1 MKVICTR
8 NNAEF
13 ELVSKDGGG
22 ITLKDLNSGKER
34 IVNCKSYE
42 RFYKEVEEEVVEEVE
57 DLEEEETEEEVDKE
71 ASEDSEEEEVED
83 ADKDAVEDCEEEEE
97 EVEDADKDAVEDSEE
112 EEFEDCEEEDEEFED
127 CEEEDEEFEEE
138 PEPVKPVKPVK
149 RGTKKAEAKK
159 EPKPISPLKDVVE
172 TIVKAAGCT
181 IFVTRVKGF
190 HTIKLDGHM
199 CMAFTFSTKGIV
211 LWLRT
216 KALDGLNIKYK
227 TIKHMFDAR
236 ISLTK
241 NNGKTANF
249 IRKCVAASVEY
260 QKGVNIRRAQKA
272 EALEAA
278 RQKKLEKEEQKKKE
292 AIAEKLGVKP
302 KKAAKKAS
310 KKVETP
316 EVEAEALEGEEE

>member
-13 ELVSKDGGG
+13 ELVSKDGDD
-22 ITLKDLNSGKER
+22 ITLKNLNSGKER
-34 IVNCKSYE
+34 IVNRKSYE

-57 DLEEEETEEEVDKE
+57 DLEEEETEEEVDEE

-83 ADKDAVEDCEEEEE
+83 ADEDVVEDCEEENEE
-97 EVEDADKDAVEDSEE
+97 S
-112 EEFEDCEEEDEEFED
+112 
-127 CEEEDEEFEEE
+127 EEE
-138 PEPVKPVKPVK
+138 PEPVKPVK
-149 RGTKKAEAKK
+149 RGAKKAEAKK
-159 EPKPISPLKDVVE
+159 EPKPKKEKKVKEPKAPRQISPLKDVVE

-216 KALDGLNIKYK
+216 KALDGLNIEYK
-227 TIKHMFDAR
+227 TMKHMFDAR
-236 ISLTK
+236 ISLTED
-241 NNGKTANF
+241 NEKTANL

-260 QKGVNIRRAQKA
+260 QKGVNTRKAQKA

-316 EVEAEALEGEEE
+316 EVEAEALEDEEE

>member
-13 ELVSKDGGG
+13 ELVSKDGDD

-34 IVNCKSYE
+34 IVNRKSYE

-83 ADKDAVEDCEEEEE
+83 ADEDAVEDCEEE
-97 EVEDADKDAVEDSEE
+97 
-112 EEFEDCEEEDEEFED
+112 DEES
-127 CEEEDEEFEEE
+127 EEE
-138 PEPVKPVKPVK
+138 PEEEPVK
-149 RGTKKAEAKK
+149 RGTKKVEAKK
-159 EPKPISPLKDVVE
+159 EPKPKKEKKVKEPKAPRQISPLKDVVE

-216 KALDGLNIKYK
+216 KALDGLNIEYK
-227 TIKHMFDAR
+227 TMKHMFDAR
-236 ISLTK
+236 ISLTED
-241 NNGKTANF
+241 NEKTANF

-260 QKGVNIRRAQKA
+260 QKGVNTRKAQKA

>member
-13 ELVSKDGGG
+13 ELVSKDGDD
-22 ITLKDLNSGKER
+22 ITLKDLNSSKER
-34 IVNCKSYE
+34 IVNRKSYE

-83 ADKDAVEDCEEEEE
+83 ADEDAV
-97 EVEDADKDAVEDSEE
+97 
-112 EEFEDCEEEDEEFED
+112 ED

-138 PEPVKPVKPVK
+138 PEPVKPVK

-159 EPKPISPLKDVVE
+159 EPKPKKEKKVKEPKAPRQISPLKDVVE

-216 KALDGLNIKYK
+216 KALDGLNIEYK
-227 TIKHMFDAR
+227 TMKHMFDAR
-236 ISLTK
+236 ISLTED
-241 NNGKTANF
+241 NEKTANF

-260 QKGVNIRRAQKA
+260 QKGVNTRKAQKA

-316 EVEAEALEGEEE
+316 EVEAEALEDEEE

>member
-13 ELVSKDGGG
+13 ELVSKDGDD

-34 IVNCKSYE
+34 IVNRKSYE

-83 ADKDAVEDCEEEEE
+83 VDEDAV
-97 EVEDADKDAVEDSEE
+97 
-112 EEFEDCEEEDEEFED
+112 ED

-138 PEPVKPVKPVK
+138 PEPVKPVK

-159 EPKPISPLKDVVE
+159 EPKPKKEKKVKEPKAPRQISPLKDVVE

-216 KALDGLNIKYK
+216 KALDGLNIEYK
-227 TIKHMFDAR
+227 TMKHMFDAR
-236 ISLTK
+236 ISLTED
-241 NNGKTANF
+241 NEKTANL

-260 QKGVNIRRAQKA
+260 QKGVNTRKAQKA

-316 EVEAEALEGEEE
+316 EVEAEALEDEEE

>member
-13 ELVSKDGGG
+13 ELVSKDGDD

-34 IVNCKSYE
+34 IVNRKSYE

-57 DLEEEETEEEVDKE
+57 DLEEEETEEEVDEE

-83 ADKDAVEDCEEEEE
+83 ADEDAVEDCEEE
-97 EVEDADKDAVEDSEE
+97 
-112 EEFEDCEEEDEEFED
+112 DEESE
-127 CEEEDEEFEEE
+127 
-138 PEPVKPVKPVK
+138 PVKPVK

-159 EPKPISPLKDVVE
+159 EPKPKKEKKVKEPKAPRQISPLKDVVE

-216 KALDGLNIKYK
+216 KALDGLNIEYK
-227 TIKHMFDAR
+227 TMKHMFDAR
-236 ISLTK
+236 ISLTED
-241 NNGKTANF
+241 NEKTANL

-260 QKGVNIRRAQKA
+260 QKGVNTRKAQKA

-316 EVEAEALEGEEE
+316 EVEAEALEDEEE

>member
-13 ELVSKDGGG
+13 ELVSKDGDD

-34 IVNCKSYE
+34 IVNRKSYE

-57 DLEEEETEEEVDKE
+57 DLEEEETEEEVDEE

-83 ADKDAVEDCEEEEE
+83 ADEDT
-97 EVEDADKDAVEDSEE
+97 V
-112 EEFEDCEEEDEEFED
+112 ED

-138 PEPVKPVKPVK
+138 PEPVKPVK

-159 EPKPISPLKDVVE
+159 EPKPKKEKKVKEPKVPRQISPLKDVVE

-216 KALDGLNIKYK
+216 KALDGLNIEYK
-227 TIKHMFDAR
+227 TMKHMFDAR
-236 ISLTK
+236 ISLTED
-241 NNGKTANF
+241 NEKTANL

-260 QKGVNIRRAQKA
+260 QKGVNTRKAQKA

-316 EVEAEALEGEEE
+316 EVEAEALEDEEE

>member
-13 ELVSKDGGG
+13 ELVSKDGDD

-34 IVNCKSYE
+34 IVNRKSYE

-57 DLEEEETEEEVDKE
+57 DLEEEETEEEVDEE
-71 ASEDSEEEEVED
+71 ASEDSEDSEEEEVED
-83 ADKDAVEDCEEEEE
+83 ADEDAVEDCEEE
-97 EVEDADKDAVEDSEE
+97 
-112 EEFEDCEEEDEEFED
+112 DEES
-127 CEEEDEEFEEE
+127 EEE
-138 PEPVKPVKPVK
+138 PEPVKPVK

-159 EPKPISPLKDVVE
+159 EPKPKKEKKVKEPKAPRQISPLKDVVE

-216 KALDGLNIKYK
+216 KALDGLNIEYK
-227 TIKHMFDAR
+227 TMKHMFDAR
-236 ISLTK
+236 ISLTED
-241 NNGKTANF
+241 NEKTANL

-260 QKGVNIRRAQKA
+260 QKGVNTRKAQKA

-316 EVEAEALEGEEE
+316 EVEAEALEDEEE

>member
-8 NNAEF
+8 NNVEF
-13 ELVSKDGGG
+13 ELVSKDGDD

-34 IVNCKSYE
+34 IVNRKSYE

-71 ASEDSEEEEVED
+71 ASEDSED
-83 ADKDAVEDCEEEEE
+83 SEEE
-97 EVEDADKDAVEDSEE
+97 EVEDADEDAV
-112 EEFEDCEEEDEEFED
+112 ED

-138 PEPVKPVKPVK
+138 PEPVKPVK

-159 EPKPISPLKDVVE
+159 EPKPKKEKKVKEPKAPRQISPLKDVVE

-216 KALDGLNIKYK
+216 KALDGLNIEYK
-227 TIKHMFDAR
+227 TMKHMFDAR
-236 ISLTK
+236 ISLTED
-241 NNGKTANF
+241 NEKTANL

-260 QKGVNIRRAQKA
+260 QKGVNTRKAQKA

-316 EVEAEALEGEEE
+316 EVEAEALEDEEE

>member
-13 ELVSKDGGG
+13 ELVSKDGDD
-22 ITLKDLNSGKER
+22 ITLKDLNSSKER
-34 IVNCKSYE
+34 IVNRKSYE

-83 ADKDAVEDCEEEEE
+83 ADEDAV
-97 EVEDADKDAVEDSEE
+97 
-112 EEFEDCEEEDEEFED
+112 ED

-138 PEPVKPVKPVK
+138 PEPVKPVK

-159 EPKPISPLKDVVE
+159 EPKPKKEKKVKEPKAPRQISPLKDVVE

-216 KALDGLNIKYK
+216 KALDGLNIEYK
-227 TIKHMFDAR
+227 TMKHMFDAR
-236 ISLTK
+236 ISLTED
-241 NNGKTANF
+241 NEKTANL

-260 QKGVNIRRAQKA
+260 QKGVNTRKAQKA

-292 AIAEKLGVKP
+292 AIAEKLGVKL

-316 EVEAEALEGEEE
+316 EVEAEALEDEEE

>member
-13 ELVSKDGGG
+13 ELVSKDGDD

-34 IVNCKSYE
+34 IVNRKPYE

-57 DLEEEETEEEVDKE
+57 DLEEEETEEEVDEE

-83 ADKDAVEDCEEEEE
+83 ADEDAVEDCEEE
-97 EVEDADKDAVEDSEE
+97 
-112 EEFEDCEEEDEEFED
+112 DEES
-127 CEEEDEEFEEE
+127 EEE
-138 PEPVKPVKPVK
+138 PEPVKPVK

-159 EPKPISPLKDVVE
+159 EPKPKKEKKVKEPKAPRQISPLKDVVE
-172 TIVKAAGCT
+172 TIVKAAGCA

-216 KALDGLNIKYK
+216 KALDGLNIEYK
-227 TIKHMFDAR
+227 TMKHMFDAR
-236 ISLTK
+236 ISLTED
-241 NNGKTANF
+241 NEKTANL

-260 QKGVNIRRAQKA
+260 QKGVNTRKAQKA

-316 EVEAEALEGEEE
+316 EVEAEALEDEEE

>member
-13 ELVSKDGGG
+13 ELVSKDGDD

-34 IVNCKSYE
+34 IVNRKSYE

-57 DLEEEETEEEVDKE
+57 DLEEEETEEEVDEE

-83 ADKDAVEDCEEEEE
+83 ADEDT
-97 EVEDADKDAVEDSEE
+97 V
-112 EEFEDCEEEDEEFED
+112 EDCEEEDEES
-127 CEEEDEEFEEE
+127 EEE
-138 PEPVKPVKPVK
+138 PEPVKPVK

-159 EPKPISPLKDVVE
+159 EPKPKKEKKVKEPKAPRQISPLKDVVE

-216 KALDGLNIKYK
+216 KALDGLNIEYK
-227 TIKHMFDAR
+227 TMKHMFDAR
-236 ISLTK
+236 ISLTED
-241 NNGKTANF
+241 NEKTANL
-249 IRKCVAASVEY
+249 ICKCVAASVEY
-260 QKGVNIRRAQKA
+260 QKGVNTRKAQKA

-316 EVEAEALEGEEE
+316 EVEAEALEDEEE

>member
-13 ELVSKDGGG
+13 ELVSKDGDD

-34 IVNCKSYE
+34 IVNRKSYE

-83 ADKDAVEDCEEEEE
+83 ADEDAVEDCEEE
-97 EVEDADKDAVEDSEE
+97 
-112 EEFEDCEEEDEEFED
+112 DEES
-127 CEEEDEEFEEE
+127 EEE
-138 PEPVKPVKPVK
+138 PEPVKPVK

-159 EPKPISPLKDVVE
+159 EPKPKKEKKVKEPKAPRQISPLKDVVE

-216 KALDGLNIKYK
+216 KALDGLNIEYK
-227 TIKHMFDAR
+227 TMKHMFDAR
-236 ISLTK
+236 ISLTED
-241 NNGKTANF
+241 NEKTANL

-260 QKGVNIRRAQKA
+260 QKGVNTRKAQKA

-292 AIAEKLGVKP
+292 AIAEKLGVKL
-302 KKAAKKAS
+302 KKAA

-316 EVEAEALEGEEE
+316 EVEAEALEDEEE

>member
-13 ELVSKDGGG
+13 ELVSKDGDD
-22 ITLKDLNSGKER
+22 ITLKDLNSGKQR
-34 IVNCKSYE
+34 IVNRKSYE

-83 ADKDAVEDCEEEEE
+83 ADEDAVEDCEEE
-97 EVEDADKDAVEDSEE
+97 
-112 EEFEDCEEEDEEFED
+112 DEES
-127 CEEEDEEFEEE
+127 EEE
-138 PEPVKPVKPVK
+138 PEPVKPVK

-159 EPKPISPLKDVVE
+159 EPKPKKEKKVKEPKAPRQISPLKDVVE

-216 KALDGLNIKYK
+216 KALDGLNIEYK
-227 TIKHMFDAR
+227 TMKHMFDAR
-236 ISLTK
+236 ISLTED
-241 NNGKTANF
+241 NEKTANL

-260 QKGVNIRRAQKA
+260 QKGVNTRKAQKA

-316 EVEAEALEGEEE
+316 EVEAEALEDEEE

>member
-13 ELVSKDGGG
+13 ELVSKDGDD

-34 IVNCKSYE
+34 IVNRKSYE

-83 ADKDAVEDCEEEEE
+83 ADEDAVEDCEEE
-97 EVEDADKDAVEDSEE
+97 
-112 EEFEDCEEEDEEFED
+112 DEES
-127 CEEEDEEFEEE
+127 EEE
-138 PEPVKPVKPVK
+138 PEPVKPVK

-159 EPKPISPLKDVVE
+159 EPKPKKEKKVKEPKAPRQISPLKNVVE

-216 KALDGLNIKYK
+216 KALDGLNIEYK
-227 TIKHMFDAR
+227 TMKHMFDAR
-236 ISLTK
+236 ISLTED
-241 NNGKTANF
+241 NEKTANL

-260 QKGVNIRRAQKA
+260 QKGVNTRKAQKA

-316 EVEAEALEGEEE
+316 EVEAEALEDEEE

>member
-13 ELVSKDGGG
+13 ELVSKDGDD

-34 IVNCKSYE
+34 IVNRKSYE

-57 DLEEEETEEEVDKE
+57 DLEEEETEEEVDEE

-83 ADKDAVEDCEEEEE
+83 ADEDAVEDCEEE
-97 EVEDADKDAVEDSEE
+97 
-112 EEFEDCEEEDEEFED
+112 DEES
-127 CEEEDEEFEEE
+127 EEE
-138 PEPVKPVKPVK
+138 PEPVKPVK

-159 EPKPISPLKDVVE
+159 EPKPKKEKKVKEPKAPRQISPLKDVVE

-216 KALDGLNIKYK
+216 KALDGLNIEYK
-227 TIKHMFDAR
+227 TMKHMFDAR
-236 ISLTK
+236 ISLTED
-241 NNGKTANF
+241 NEKTANL

-260 QKGVNIRRAQKA
+260 QKGVNTRKAQKA

-316 EVEAEALEGEEE
+316 EVGAEALEDEEE

>member
-13 ELVSKDGGG
+13 ELVSKDGDD

-34 IVNCKSYE
+34 IVNRKSYE

-83 ADKDAVEDCEEEEE
+83 ADEDAV
-97 EVEDADKDAVEDSEE
+97 
-112 EEFEDCEEEDEEFED
+112 ED

-138 PEPVKPVKPVK
+138 PEPVKPVK

-159 EPKPISPLKDVVE
+159 EPKPKKEKKVKEPKAPRQISPLKDVVE

-216 KALDGLNIKYK
+216 KALDGLNIEYK
-227 TIKHMFDAR
+227 TMKHMFDAR
-236 ISLTK
+236 ISLTEDNK
-241 NNGKTANF
+241 KTANL

-260 QKGVNIRRAQKA
+260 QKGVNTRKAQKA

-316 EVEAEALEGEEE
+316 EVEAEALEDEEE

>member
-13 ELVSKDGGG
+13 ELVSKDGDD

-34 IVNCKSYE
+34 IVNRKSYE

-57 DLEEEETEEEVDKE
+57 DLEEEETEEEVDEE
-71 ASEDSEEEEVED
+71 ASEDFEEEVED
-83 ADKDAVEDCEEEEE
+83 AD
-97 EVEDADKDAVEDSEE
+97 EDAI
-112 EEFEDCEEEDEEFED
+112 EDCEEEDEES
-127 CEEEDEEFEEE
+127 EEE
-138 PEPVKPVKPVK
+138 PEPVKPVK

-159 EPKPISPLKDVVE
+159 EPKPKKEKKVKEPKAPRQISPLKDVVE

-216 KALDGLNIKYK
+216 KALDGLNIEYK
-227 TIKHMFDAR
+227 TMKHMFDAR
-236 ISLTK
+236 ISLTED
-241 NNGKTANF
+241 NEKTANF

-260 QKGVNIRRAQKA
+260 QKGVNTRKAQKA

>member
-13 ELVSKDGGG
+13 ELVSKDGDD

-34 IVNCKSYE
+34 IVNRKSYE

-57 DLEEEETEEEVDKE
+57 DLEEEETEEEVDEE

-83 ADKDAVEDCEEEEE
+83 ADEDAVEDCEEE
-97 EVEDADKDAVEDSEE
+97 
-112 EEFEDCEEEDEEFED
+112 DEES
-127 CEEEDEEFEEE
+127 EEE
-138 PEPVKPVKPVK
+138 PEPVKPVK

-159 EPKPISPLKDVVE
+159 EPKPKKEKKVKEPKAPRQISPLKDVVE

-216 KALDGLNIKYK
+216 KALDGLNIEYK
-227 TIKHMFDAR
+227 TMKHMFDAR
-236 ISLTK
+236 ISLTED
-241 NNGKTANF
+241 NEKTANL

-260 QKGVNIRRAQKA
+260 QKGVNTRKAQKA

-302 KKAAKKAS
+302 KKAEKKAS

-316 EVEAEALEGEEE
+316 EVEAEALEDEEE

>member
-13 ELVSKDGGG
+13 ELVSKDGDD

-34 IVNCKSYE
+34 IVNRKSYE

-83 ADKDAVEDCEEEEE
+83 ADEDAV
-97 EVEDADKDAVEDSEE
+97 
-112 EEFEDCEEEDEEFED
+112 ED

-138 PEPVKPVKPVK
+138 PEPVKPVK

-159 EPKPISPLKDVVE
+159 EPKPKKEKKVKEPKAPRQISPLKDVVE

-181 IFVTRVKGF
+181 IFVTSVKGF

-216 KALDGLNIKYK
+216 KALDGLNIEYK
-227 TIKHMFDAR
+227 TMKHMFDAR
-236 ISLTK
+236 ISLTED
-241 NNGKTANF
+241 NEKTANL

-260 QKGVNIRRAQKA
+260 QKGVNTRKAQKA

-316 EVEAEALEGEEE
+316 EVEAEALEDEEE

>member
-13 ELVSKDGGG
+13 ELVSKDGDD

-34 IVNCKSYE
+34 IVNRKSYE

-57 DLEEEETEEEVDKE
+57 DLEEEETEEEVDEE

-83 ADKDAVEDCEEEEE
+83 ADEDAVEDCEEE
-97 EVEDADKDAVEDSEE
+97 
-112 EEFEDCEEEDEEFED
+112 DEES
-127 CEEEDEEFEEE
+127 EEE
-138 PEPVKPVKPVK
+138 PEPVKPVK

-159 EPKPISPLKDVVE
+159 EPKPKKEKKVKEPKAPRQISPLKDVVE

-216 KALDGLNIKYK
+216 KALDGLNIEYK
-227 TIKHMFDAR
+227 TMKHMFDAR
-236 ISLTK
+236 ISLTED
-241 NNGKTANF
+241 NEKTANL

-260 QKGVNIRRAQKA
+260 QKGVNTRKAQKA

-302 KKAAKKAS
+302 KKAAKKKAS

-316 EVEAEALEGEEE
+316 EVEAEALEDEEE

>member
-13 ELVSKDGGG
+13 ELVSKDGDD

-34 IVNCKSYE
+34 IVNRKSYE

-57 DLEEEETEEEVDKE
+57 DLEEEETEEEVDEE

-83 ADKDAVEDCEEEEE
+83 ADEDT
-97 EVEDADKDAVEDSEE
+97 V
-112 EEFEDCEEEDEEFED
+112 EDCEEEDEES
-127 CEEEDEEFEEE
+127 EEE
-138 PEPVKPVKPVK
+138 PEPVKPVK

-159 EPKPISPLKDVVE
+159 EPKPKKEKKVKEPKAPRQISPLKDVVE

-216 KALDGLNIKYK
+216 KALDGLNIEYK
-227 TIKHMFDAR
+227 TMKHMFDAR
-236 ISLTK
+236 ISLTED
-241 NNGKTANF
+241 NEKTANL

-260 QKGVNIRRAQKA
+260 QKGVNTRKAQKA

-302 KKAAKKAS
+302 KKAAKKHL
-310 KKVETP
+310 KK
-316 EVEAEALEGEEE
+316 

>member
-13 ELVSKDGGG
+13 ELVSKDGDD

-34 IVNCKSYE
+34 IVNRKSYE

-57 DLEEEETEEEVDKE
+57 DLEEEETEEEVDEE

-83 ADKDAVEDCEEEEE
+83 ADEDAVEDCEEE
-97 EVEDADKDAVEDSEE
+97 
-112 EEFEDCEEEDEEFED
+112 DEES
-127 CEEEDEEFEEE
+127 EEE
-138 PEPVKPVKPVK
+138 PEPVKPVK
-149 RGTKKAEAKK
+149 RGTKKVK
-159 EPKPISPLKDVVE
+159 EPKAPRQISPLKDVVE

-216 KALDGLNIKYK
+216 KALDGLNIEYK
-227 TIKHMFDAR
+227 TMKHMFDAR
-236 ISLTK
+236 ISLTED
-241 NNGKTANF
+241 NEKTANL

-260 QKGVNIRRAQKA
+260 QKGVNTRKAQKA

-316 EVEAEALEGEEE
+316 EVEAEALEDEEE

>member
-13 ELVSKDGGG
+13 ELVSKDGDD

-34 IVNCKSYE
+34 IVNRKSYE

-57 DLEEEETEEEVDKE
+57 DLEEETEEEVDKE

-83 ADKDAVEDCEEEEE
+83 ADEDAV
-97 EVEDADKDAVEDSEE
+97 
-112 EEFEDCEEEDEEFED
+112 ED

-138 PEPVKPVKPVK
+138 PEPVKPVK

-159 EPKPISPLKDVVE
+159 EPKPKKEKKVKEPKAPRQISPLKDVVE

-216 KALDGLNIKYK
+216 KALDGLNIEYK
-227 TIKHMFDAR
+227 TMKHMFDAR
-236 ISLTK
+236 ISLTED
-241 NNGKTANF
+241 NEKTANL

-260 QKGVNIRRAQKA
+260 QKGVNTRKAQKA

-278 RQKKLEKEEQKKKE
+278 CQKKLEKEEQKKKE

-316 EVEAEALEGEEE
+316 EVEAEALEDKEE

>member
-13 ELVSKDGGG
+13 ELVSKDGDD

-34 IVNCKSYE
+34 IVNRKSYE

-83 ADKDAVEDCEEEEE
+83 ADED
-97 EVEDADKDAVEDSEE
+97 VV
-112 EEFEDCEEEDEEFED
+112 EDCEEEDEES
-127 CEEEDEEFEEE
+127 EEE
-138 PEPVKPVKPVK
+138 PEPVKPVK

-159 EPKPISPLKDVVE
+159 EPKPKKEKKVKEPKAPRQISPLKDVVE

-216 KALDGLNIKYK
+216 KALDGLNIEYK
-227 TIKHMFDAR
+227 TMKHMFDAR
-236 ISLTK
+236 ISLTED
-241 NNGKTANF
+241 NEKTANL

-260 QKGVNIRRAQKA
+260 QKGVNTRKAQKA

-316 EVEAEALEGEEE
+316 EVEAEALEDEEE

>member
-8 NNAEF
+8 NNTEF
-13 ELVSKDGGG
+13 ELVSKDGDD

-34 IVNCKSYE
+34 IVNRKSYE

-83 ADKDAVEDCEEEEE
+83 ADEDAV
-97 EVEDADKDAVEDSEE
+97 
-112 EEFEDCEEEDEEFED
+112 ED

-138 PEPVKPVKPVK
+138 EFEEEPEPVKPVK

-159 EPKPISPLKDVVE
+159 EPKPKKEKKVKEPKAPRQISPLKDVVE

-227 TIKHMFDAR
+227 TMKHMFDAR
-236 ISLTK
+236 ISLTED
-241 NNGKTANF
+241 NEKTANL

-260 QKGVNIRRAQKA
+260 QKGVNIRKAQKA

-316 EVEAEALEGEEE
+316 EVEAEALEDEEE

>member
-13 ELVSKDGGG
+13 ELVSKDGDD

-34 IVNCKSYE
+34 IVNRKSYE

-57 DLEEEETEEEVDKE
+57 DFEEEETEEEVDKE

-83 ADKDAVEDCEEEEE
+83 ADEDAVEDCEEEDEE
-97 EVEDADKDAVEDSEE
+97 SEE
-112 EEFEDCEEEDEEFED
+112 K
-127 CEEEDEEFEEE
+127 
-138 PEPVKPVKPVK
+138 PEPVKPVK

-159 EPKPISPLKDVVE
+159 EPKPKKEKKVKEPKAPRQISPLKDVVE

-216 KALDGLNIKYK
+216 KALDGLNIEYK
-227 TIKHMFDAR
+227 TMKHMFDAR
-236 ISLTK
+236 ISLTED
-241 NNGKTANF
+241 NEKTANL

-260 QKGVNIRRAQKA
+260 QKGVNTRKAQKA

-316 EVEAEALEGEEE
+316 EVEAEALEDEEE

>member
-13 ELVSKDGGG
+13 ELVSKDGDD

-34 IVNCKSYE
+34 IVNRKSYE

-83 ADKDAVEDCEEEEE
+83 ADEDAV
-97 EVEDADKDAVEDSEE
+97 
-112 EEFEDCEEEDEEFED
+112 ED

-138 PEPVKPVKPVK
+138 PEPVKPVK

-159 EPKPISPLKDVVE
+159 EPKPKKEKKVKEPKAPRQISPLKDVVE

-216 KALDGLNIKYK
+216 KALDGLNIEYK
-227 TIKHMFDAR
+227 TMKHMFDAR
-236 ISLTK
+236 ISLTED
-241 NNGKTANF
+241 NEKTANL

-260 QKGVNIRRAQKA
+260 QKGVNTRKAQKA

-278 RQKKLEKEEQKKKE
+278 RQKKLEKEKQKKKE

-316 EVEAEALEGEEE
+316 EVEAEALEDEEE

>member
-13 ELVSKDGGG
+13 ELVSKDGDD

-34 IVNCKSYE
+34 IVNRKSYE

-57 DLEEEETEEEVDKE
+57 DLEEETEEEVDEE

-83 ADKDAVEDCEEEEE
+83 ADEDAVEDCEEE
-97 EVEDADKDAVEDSEE
+97 
-112 EEFEDCEEEDEEFED
+112 DEES
-127 CEEEDEEFEEE
+127 EEE
-138 PEPVKPVKPVK
+138 PEPVKPVK

-159 EPKPISPLKDVVE
+159 EPKPKKEKKVKEPKAPRQISPLKDVVE

-216 KALDGLNIKYK
+216 KALDGLNIEYK
-227 TIKHMFDAR
+227 TMKHMFDAR
-236 ISLTK
+236 ISLTED
-241 NNGKTANF
+241 NEKTANL

-260 QKGVNIRRAQKA
+260 QKGVNTRKAQKA

-278 RQKKLEKEEQKKKE
+278 RQKKLENEEQKKKE

-316 EVEAEALEGEEE
+316 EVEAEALEDEEE

>member
-13 ELVSKDGGG
+13 ELVSQDGDD

-34 IVNCKSYE
+34 IVNRKSYE

-83 ADKDAVEDCEEEEE
+83 ADEDAV
-97 EVEDADKDAVEDSEE
+97 
-112 EEFEDCEEEDEEFED
+112 ED

-138 PEPVKPVKPVK
+138 PEPVKPVK

-159 EPKPISPLKDVVE
+159 EPKPKKEKKVKEPKAPRQISPLKDVVE

-216 KALDGLNIKYK
+216 KALDGLNIEYK
-227 TIKHMFDAR
+227 TMKHMFDAR
-236 ISLTK
+236 ISLTED
-241 NNGKTANF
+241 NEKTANL

-260 QKGVNIRRAQKA
+260 QKGVNTRKAQKA

-316 EVEAEALEGEEE
+316 EVEAEALEDEEE

>member
-13 ELVSKDGGG
+13 ELVSKDGDD

-34 IVNCKSYE
+34 IVNRKSYE

-83 ADKDAVEDCEEEEE
+83 ADEDAV
-97 EVEDADKDAVEDSEE
+97 
-112 EEFEDCEEEDEEFED
+112 ED

-138 PEPVKPVKPVK
+138 PEPVKPVK

-159 EPKPISPLKDVVE
+159 EPKPKKEKKVKEPKAPRQISPLKDVVE

-216 KALDGLNIKYK
+216 KALDGLNIEYK
-227 TIKHMFDAR
+227 TMKHMFDAR
-236 ISLTK
+236 ISLTED
-241 NNGKTANF
+241 NEKTANL

-260 QKGVNIRRAQKA
+260 QKGVNTRKAQKA

-316 EVEAEALEGEEE
+316 EVEAEALEDEEE

>member
-13 ELVSKDGGG
+13 ELVSKDGDD

-34 IVNCKSYE
+34 IVNRKSYE

-57 DLEEEETEEEVDKE
+57 DLEEEETEGEVDEE
-71 ASEDSEEEEVED
+71 ASEEEVED
-83 ADKDAVEDCEEEEE
+83 AVEDY
-97 EVEDADKDAVEDSEE
+97 
-112 EEFEDCEEEDEEFED
+112 EEEDEES
-127 CEEEDEEFEEE
+127 EEE
-138 PEPVKPVKPVK
+138 PEPVKPVK

-159 EPKPISPLKDVVE
+159 EPKPKKEKKVKEPKAPRQISPLKDVVE

-216 KALDGLNIKYK
+216 KALDGLNIEYK
-227 TIKHMFDAR
+227 TMKHMFDAR
-236 ISLTK
+236 ISLTED
-241 NNGKTANF
+241 NEKTANL

-260 QKGVNIRRAQKA
+260 QKGVNTRKAQKA

-316 EVEAEALEGEEE
+316 EVEAEALEDEEE

>member
-1 MKVICTR
+1 VKTLQNLFRKCGNIMKVICTR

-13 ELVSKDGGG
+13 ELVSKDGDD

-34 IVNCKSYE
+34 IVNRKSYE

-57 DLEEEETEEEVDKE
+57 DLEEEETEEEVDEE

-83 ADKDAVEDCEEEEE
+83 ADEDAVEDCEEE
-97 EVEDADKDAVEDSEE
+97 
-112 EEFEDCEEEDEEFED
+112 DEES
-127 CEEEDEEFEEE
+127 EEE
-138 PEPVKPVKPVK
+138 PEPVKPVK

-159 EPKPISPLKDVVE
+159 EPKPKKEKKVKEPKAPRQISPLKDVVE

-216 KALDGLNIKYK
+216 KALDGLNIEYK
-227 TIKHMFDAR
+227 TMKHMFDAR
-236 ISLTK
+236 ISLTED
-241 NNGKTANF
+241 NEKTANL

-260 QKGVNIRRAQKA
+260 QKGVNTRKAQKA

-316 EVEAEALEGEEE
+316 EVEAEVLEDEEE

>member
-13 ELVSKDGGG
+13 ELVSKDGDD
-22 ITLKDLNSGKER
+22 ITLKDLNSDKAR
-34 IVNCKSYE
+34 IVNRQSYE

-57 DLEEEETEEEVDKE
+57 DLEEEETEEEVDEE

-83 ADKDAVEDCEEEEE
+83 ADEDT
-97 EVEDADKDAVEDSEE
+97 V
-112 EEFEDCEEEDEEFED
+112 EDCEEEDEES
-127 CEEEDEEFEEE
+127 EEE
-138 PEPVKPVKPVK
+138 PEPVKPVK

-159 EPKPISPLKDVVE
+159 EPKPKKEKKVKEPKAPRQISPLKDVVE

-216 KALDGLNIKYK
+216 KALDGLNIEYK
-227 TIKHMFDAR
+227 TMKHMFDAR
-236 ISLTK
+236 ISLTED
-241 NNGKTANF
+241 NEKTANF

-260 QKGVNIRRAQKA
+260 QKGVNTRKAQKA

-316 EVEAEALEGEEE
+316 EVEAEALEDEEE

>member
-13 ELVSKDGGG
+13 ELVSKDGDD

-34 IVNCKSYE
+34 IVNRKSYE

-71 ASEDSEEEEVED
+71 ASEDTEEEEVED
-83 ADKDAVEDCEEEEE
+83 ADEDAV
-97 EVEDADKDAVEDSEE
+97 
-112 EEFEDCEEEDEEFED
+112 ED

-138 PEPVKPVKPVK
+138 PEPVKPVK

-159 EPKPISPLKDVVE
+159 EPKPKKEKKVKEPKAPRQISPLKDVVE

-216 KALDGLNIKYK
+216 KALDGLNIEYK
-227 TIKHMFDAR
+227 TMKHMFDAR
-236 ISLTK
+236 ISLTED
-241 NNGKTANF
+241 NEKTANL

-260 QKGVNIRRAQKA
+260 QKGVNTRKAQKA

-316 EVEAEALEGEEE
+316 EVEAEALEDEEE

>member
-13 ELVSKDGGG
+13 ELVSKDGDD
-22 ITLKDLNSGKER
+22 ITLKDLNSGKGR
-34 IVNCKSYE
+34 IVNRKSYE

-57 DLEEEETEEEVDKE
+57 DLEEEETEEEVDEE

-83 ADKDAVEDCEEEEE
+83 ADEDAVEDCEEE
-97 EVEDADKDAVEDSEE
+97 
-112 EEFEDCEEEDEEFED
+112 DEES
-127 CEEEDEEFEEE
+127 EEE
-138 PEPVKPVKPVK
+138 PEPVKPVK

-159 EPKPISPLKDVVE
+159 EPKPKKEKKVKEPKAPRQISPLKDVVE

-181 IFVTRVKGF
+181 IFVTCVKGF

-216 KALDGLNIKYK
+216 KALDGLNIEYK
-227 TIKHMFDAR
+227 TMKHMFDAR
-236 ISLTK
+236 ISLTED
-241 NNGKTANF
+241 NEKTANL

-260 QKGVNIRRAQKA
+260 QKGVNTRKAQKA

-316 EVEAEALEGEEE
+316 EVEAEALEDEEE

>member
-13 ELVSKDGGG
+13 ELVSKDGDD

-34 IVNCKSYE
+34 IVNRKPYE

-83 ADKDAVEDCEEEEE
+83 ADEDAVEDCEEE
-97 EVEDADKDAVEDSEE
+97 
-112 EEFEDCEEEDEEFED
+112 DEES
-127 CEEEDEEFEEE
+127 EEE
-138 PEPVKPVKPVK
+138 PEPVKPVK

-159 EPKPISPLKDVVE
+159 EPKPKKEKKVKEPKAPRQISPLKDVVE

-216 KALDGLNIKYK
+216 KALDGLNIEYK
-227 TIKHMFDAR
+227 TMKHMFDAR
-236 ISLTK
+236 ISLTED
-241 NNGKTANF
+241 NEKTANL

-260 QKGVNIRRAQKA
+260 QKGVNTRKAQKA

-316 EVEAEALEGEEE
+316 EVEAEALEDEEE

>member
-13 ELVSKDGGG
+13 ELVSKDGDD

-34 IVNCKSYE
+34 IVNRKSYE

-83 ADKDAVEDCEEEEE
+83 LEEEETEEEVDKEASEDSEEE
-97 EVEDADKDAVEDSEE
+97 EVEDAV
-112 EEFEDCEEEDEEFED
+112 ED

-138 PEPVKPVKPVK
+138 PEPVKPVK

-159 EPKPISPLKDVVE
+159 EPKPKKEKKVKEPKASRQISPLKDVVE

-216 KALDGLNIKYK
+216 KALDGLNIEYK
-227 TIKHMFDAR
+227 TMKHMFDAR
-236 ISLTK
+236 ISLTEDNK
-241 NNGKTANF
+241 KTANL

-260 QKGVNIRRAQKA
+260 QKGVNTRKAQKA

-316 EVEAEALEGEEE
+316 EVEAEALEDEEE

>member
-13 ELVSKDGGG
+13 ELVSKDGDD

-34 IVNCKSYE
+34 IVNRKSYE

-83 ADKDAVEDCEEEEE
+83 ADED
-97 EVEDADKDAVEDSEE
+97 VV
-112 EEFEDCEEEDEEFED
+112 ED

-138 PEPVKPVKPVK
+138 PEPVKPVK

-159 EPKPISPLKDVVE
+159 EKKVKEPKAPRQISPLKDVVE

-216 KALDGLNIKYK
+216 KALDGLNIEYK
-227 TIKHMFDAR
+227 TMKHMFDAR
-236 ISLTK
+236 ISLTED
-241 NNGKTANF
+241 NNKTANL

-260 QKGVNIRRAQKA
+260 QKGVNTRKAQKA

-316 EVEAEALEGEEE
+316 EVEAEALEDEEE

>member
-13 ELVSKDGGG
+13 ELVSKDGDD

-34 IVNCKSYE
+34 IVNRKSYE
-42 RFYKEVEEEVVEEVE
+42 RFYKEVEEKVVEEVK
-57 DLEEEETEEEVDKE
+57 DLEEEETKEEVDKE
-71 ASEDSEEEEVED
+71 ASEDSEKEEVKD
-83 ADKDAVEDCEEEEE
+83 ADEDAVEDC
-97 EVEDADKDAVEDSEE
+97 K
-112 EEFEDCEEEDEEFED
+112 
-127 CEEEDEEFEEE
+127 EEDEEFEEE
-138 PEPVKPVKPVK
+138 PEPVKPVK

-159 EPKPISPLKDVVE
+159 EPKPKKEKKVKEPKAPRQISPLKDVVE

-199 CMAFTFSTKGIV
+199 CMAFTFSAKGIV

-216 KALDGLNIKYK
+216 KALDGLNIEYK
-227 TIKHMFDAR
+227 TMKHMFDAR
-236 ISLTK
+236 ISLTED
-241 NNGKTANF
+241 NEKTANL

-260 QKGVNIRRAQKA
+260 QKGVNTRKAQKA

-316 EVEAEALEGEEE
+316 EVEAEALEDKEE

>member
-13 ELVSKDGGG
+13 ELVSKDGDDM
-22 ITLKDLNSGKER
+22 TLKDLNSGKER

-42 RFYKEVEEEVVEEVE
+42 RFYKEV
-57 DLEEEETEEEVDKE
+57 DKE
-71 ASEDSEEEEVED
+71 ASED
-83 ADKDAVEDCEEEEE
+83 CEE
-97 EVEDADKDAVEDSEE
+97 
-112 EEFEDCEEEDEEFED
+112 FEDEEFED
-127 CEEEDEEFEEE
+127 EEFEDEEFEEE
-138 PEPVKPVKPVK
+138 PEPVKPVK

-159 EPKPISPLKDVVE
+159 EPKPKKEKKVKEPKAPRQISPLKDVVE

-216 KALDGLNIKYK
+216 KALDGLNIEYK
-227 TIKHMFDAR
+227 TMKHMFDAR
-236 ISLTK
+236 ISLTED
-241 NNGKTANF
+241 NEKTANL

-260 QKGVNIRRAQKA
+260 QKGVNTRKAQKA

-316 EVEAEALEGEEE
+316 EVEAEALEDEEE